1 MSIWVPVV
9 VALVTAVVSW
19 AAVRLSR
26 ELSRRNLRT
35 RIAADLAIYNGLG
48 DEFRKRP
55 LRESVDA
62 RLWQLAAQSMPLAP
76 GSRPK
81 PRIRRILALVAVVAT
96 RSPRWGAAIALAWAS
111 HVLFDWLSNDTRPP
125 IGVMALW
132 PFTRDYYKASFEI
145 FPPVSR
151 KYWESR
157 FWIYNLRAVVMEM
170 VILGPACLLALRWR
184 DRRSQ

>member
-9 VALVTAVVSW
+9 VALVTGVVSW
-19 AAVRLSR
+19 ALVRLSR
-26 ELSRRNLRT
+26 GLTRRNLRT

-81 PRIRRILALVAVVAT
+81 PRIRRILALIAVVFVAV
-96 RSPRWGAAIALAWAS
+96 GALVFVELVLGIREGDSARVALA
-111 HVLFDWLSNDTRPP
+111 
-125 IGVMALW
+125 
-132 PFTRDYYKASFEI
+132 
-145 FPPVSR
+145 
-151 KYWESR
+151 
-157 FWIYNLRAVVMEM
+157 
-170 VILGPACLLALRWR
+170 LLAGALVGFSIPGLSADPAELQERQLIRALRE
-184 DRRSQ
+184 RRAMEQLQNGQSSSAGTPPDLAETA

>member
-81 PRIRRILALVAVVAT
+81 PRIRRILALIAVVFVAV
-96 RSPRWGAAIALAWAS
+96 GALVFVELVLGIREGDSARVALA
-111 HVLFDWLSNDTRPP
+111 
-125 IGVMALW
+125 
-132 PFTRDYYKASFEI
+132 
-145 FPPVSR
+145 
-151 KYWESR
+151 
-157 FWIYNLRAVVMEM
+157 
-170 VILGPACLLALRWR
+170 LLAGALVGFSIPGLSADPAELQERQLIRALRE
-184 DRRSQ
+184 RRAMEQLQNGQSSAAGTPPDLAETA

>member
-9 VALVTAVVSW
+9 VALVTGVVSW
-19 AAVRLSR
+19 AAARLSR

-81 PRIRRILALVAVVAT
+81 PRIRRILALIAVVFVAV
-96 RSPRWGAAIALAWAS
+96 GALVFVELVLGIREGDSARVALA
-111 HVLFDWLSNDTRPP
+111 
-125 IGVMALW
+125 
-132 PFTRDYYKASFEI
+132 
-145 FPPVSR
+145 
-151 KYWESR
+151 
-157 FWIYNLRAVVMEM
+157 
-170 VILGPACLLALRWR
+170 LLAGALVGFSIPGLSADPAELQERQLIRALRE
-184 DRRSQ
+184 RRAMEQLQNGQSSSAGTPPDLAEIA

>member
-9 VALVTAVVSW
+9 VALVTGVVSR
-19 AAVRLSR
+19 AAARLSR

-81 PRIRRILALVAVVAT
+81 PRIRRILGLIAVVFVAVGALVFVELVLGIREGDSARV
-96 RSPRWGAAIALAWAS
+96 ALA
-111 HVLFDWLSNDTRPP
+111 
-125 IGVMALW
+125 
-132 PFTRDYYKASFEI
+132 
-145 FPPVSR
+145 
-151 KYWESR
+151 
-157 FWIYNLRAVVMEM
+157 
-170 VILGPACLLALRWR
+170 LLAGALVGFSIPGLSADPAELQERQLIRALRE
-184 DRRSQ
+184 RRAMEQLQNGQSSSAGTPPDLAETA

>member
-81 PRIRRILALVAVVAT
+81 PRIRRILALVAVVLVAV
-96 RSPRWGAAIALAWAS
+96 GAL
-111 HVLFDWLSNDTRPP
+111 VFLEL
-125 IGVMALW
+125 
-132 PFTRDYYKASFEI
+132 
-145 FPPVSR
+145 VSGIR
-151 KYWESR
+151 ENNSAR
-157 FWIYNLRAVVMEM
+157 VV
-170 VILGPACLLALRWR
+170 LALLSGVVVGFSIPGLSADPAELQERQLIR
-184 DRRSQ
+184 ALRERRAMEQLQNGQSSAAGTPPDLAETA

>member
-9 VALVTAVVSW
+9 VALVTGVVSW
-19 AAVRLSR
+19 AAARLSR

-81 PRIRRILALVAVVAT
+81 PRIRRILALIAVVLVAV
-96 RSPRWGAAIALAWAS
+96 GALVFVELVLGIREGDSARVALA
-111 HVLFDWLSNDTRPP
+111 
-125 IGVMALW
+125 
-132 PFTRDYYKASFEI
+132 
-145 FPPVSR
+145 
-151 KYWESR
+151 
-157 FWIYNLRAVVMEM
+157 
-170 VILGPACLLALRWR
+170 LLAGALVGFSIPGLSADPAELQERQLIRALRE
-184 DRRSQ
+184 RRAMEQLQNGQSSSAGTPPDLAETA

>member
-1 MSIWVPVV
+1 VSIWVPVV

-81 PRIRRILALVAVVAT
+81 PRIRRILALVAVVLVA
-96 RSPRWGAAIALAWAS
+96 
-111 HVLFDWLSNDTRPP
+111 
-125 IGVMALW
+125 
-132 PFTRDYYKASFEI
+132 
-145 FPPVSR
+145 
-151 KYWESR
+151 
-157 FWIYNLRAVVMEM
+157 AVVAL
-170 VILGPACLLALRWR
+170 VLLLI
-184 DRRSQ
+184 

>member
-9 VALVTAVVSW
+9 VALVTGVVSW
-19 AAVRLSR
+19 AAARLSR

-81 PRIRRILALVAVVAT
+81 PRIRRILALIAVVFVAV
-96 RSPRWGAAIALAWAS
+96 GALVFVELVLGIREGDSARVALA
-111 HVLFDWLSNDTRPP
+111 
-125 IGVMALW
+125 
-132 PFTRDYYKASFEI
+132 
-145 FPPVSR
+145 
-151 KYWESR
+151 
-157 FWIYNLRAVVMEM
+157 
-170 VILGPACLLALRWR
+170 LLAGALVGFSIPGLSADPAELQERQLIRALRE
-184 DRRSQ
+184 RRAMEQLQNGQSSSAGTPPDLAETA

>member
-9 VALVTAVVSW
+9 VALVTGVVSW
-19 AAVRLSR
+19 AAARLSR

-81 PRIRRILALVAVVAT
+81 PRIRQILALIAVVFVAV
-96 RSPRWGAAIALAWAS
+96 GALVFVELVLGIREGDSARVALA
-111 HVLFDWLSNDTRPP
+111 
-125 IGVMALW
+125 
-132 PFTRDYYKASFEI
+132 
-145 FPPVSR
+145 
-151 KYWESR
+151 
-157 FWIYNLRAVVMEM
+157 
-170 VILGPACLLALRWR
+170 LLAGALVGFSIPGLSADPAELQERQLIRALRE
-184 DRRSQ
+184 RRAMEQLQNGQSSSAGTPPDLAETA

>member
-9 VALVTAVVSW
+9 VALVTGVVSW
-19 AAVRLSR
+19 AAARLSR

-81 PRIRRILALVAVVAT
+81 PRIRRIPALIAVVFVAVGALVFVELVLGIREGDSARVALALLA
-96 RSPRWGAAIALAWAS
+96 GALVGFSIPG
-111 HVLFDWLSNDTRPP
+111 LSAD
-125 IGVMALW
+125 
-132 PFTRDYYKASFEI
+132 
-145 FPPVSR
+145 
-151 KYWESR
+151 
-157 FWIYNLRAVVMEM
+157 
-170 VILGPACLLALRWR
+170 PAELQERQLIRALRE
-184 DRRSQ
+184 RRAMEQLQNGQSSSAGTPPDLAETA

>member
-9 VALVTAVVSW
+9 VALVTGVVSW
-19 AAVRLSR
+19 AAARLSR

-81 PRIRRILALVAVVAT
+81 PRIRRILALIAVVFVAV
-96 RSPRWGAAIALAWAS
+96 GALVFVELVLGIREGDSARVALA
-111 HVLFDWLSNDTRPP
+111 
-125 IGVMALW
+125 
-132 PFTRDYYKASFEI
+132 
-145 FPPVSR
+145 
-151 KYWESR
+151 
-157 FWIYNLRAVVMEM
+157 
-170 VILGPACLLALRWR
+170 LLAGALVGFSIPGQSADPAELQERQLIRALRE
-184 DRRSQ
+184 RRAMEQLQNGQSSSAGTPPDLAETA